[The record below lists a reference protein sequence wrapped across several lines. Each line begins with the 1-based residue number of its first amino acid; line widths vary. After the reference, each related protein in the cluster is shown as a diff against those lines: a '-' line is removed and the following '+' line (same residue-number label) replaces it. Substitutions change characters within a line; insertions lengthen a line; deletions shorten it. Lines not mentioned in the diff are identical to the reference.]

1 MGNLNHYDPSK
12 FMSTD
17 HYNSIFTQDNGLS
30 VQKFN
35 ETGAYNMTN
44 NEIQESQSTAQPG
57 LIPSNDSRF
66 FKALQKQMVFTP

>member
-1 MGNLNHYDPSK
+1 MGNFNHYDPSK

-30 VQKFN
+30 VQNFN

-44 NEIQESQSTAQPG
+44 NEIQESQSTA
-57 LIPSNDSRF
+57 
-66 FKALQKQMVFTP
+66 